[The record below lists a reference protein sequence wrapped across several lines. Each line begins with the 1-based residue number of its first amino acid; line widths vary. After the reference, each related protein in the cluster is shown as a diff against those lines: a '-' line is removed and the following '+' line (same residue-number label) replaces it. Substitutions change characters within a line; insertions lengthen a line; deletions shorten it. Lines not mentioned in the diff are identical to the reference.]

1 MGKSSQMK
9 AIFKQ
14 TIKLK
19 ADKTNTPKTCKC
31 KERRACFSQAVSAGS
46 CLLKREVLYQAV
58 SQKYCTSC
66 STPCHKHR
74 VRRGRGER
82 EHWTFNYSHRSRGKL
97 FQGGSGGRKALA
109 GHKKIFYM
117 QDWGNVCNICCLLAT
132 EPYTF
137 LHNTLIHPQFCQNL
151 PSKDSSDSF
160 RVHSPSRSNLI
171 QGFLQTSQISEHEAA
186 HRL

>member
-1 MGKSSQMK
+1 MRRTHQKHANATRDEHASVMLSQ
-9 AIFKQ
+9 Q
-14 TIKLK
+14 GL
-19 ADKTNTPKTCKC
+19 AD
-31 KERRACFSQAVSAGS
+31 
-46 CLLKREVLYQAV
+46 CLLKRAVLYQAV

-74 VRRGRGER
+74 ARRGRGER
-82 EHWTFNYSHRSRGKL
+82 EHWTFNYSRRSRGKV

-117 QDWGNVCNICCLLAT
+117 QDGGNVCNICCPLAT

-137 LHNTLIHPQFCQNL
+137 LQNTLIHPQFCQNL

-160 RVHSPSRSNLI
+160 RVHSPSRSHLI

-186 HRL
+186 RRL